1 MNFLE
6 DILIKLSHE
15 RPIFN
20 MEADF
25 QHALGWKI
33 HNKFPDWKIRFEKKP
48 PNLSER
54 IFIDL
59 WINGDFDY
67 AIELKYKTKKS
78 ELISNDET
86 FNLLNHGAQDL
97 GRYDFLKDVER
108 LEKIVATHE
117 KTRGYAI
124 LMTND
129 SAYWTLP
136 TKNTIDQQFRIH
148 DGREINSDE
157 LKWAES
163 ASYGTMRGR
172 EKPLKLN
179 GRYKFHW
186 KDYSQISLDNS
197 GKFRYLFLE
206 IF

>member
-1 MNFLE
+1 
-6 DILIKLSHE
+6 
-15 RPIFN
+15 
-20 MEADF
+20 
-25 QHALGWKI
+25 
-33 HNKFPDWKIRFEKKP
+33 
-48 PNLSER
+48 
-54 IFIDL
+54 
-59 WINGDFDY
+59 
-67 AIELKYKTKKS
+67 
-78 ELISNDET
+78 
-86 FNLLNHGAQDL
+86 
-97 GRYDFLKDVER
+97 
-108 LEKIVATHE
+108 
-117 KTRGYAI
+117 
-124 LMTND
+124 MTND